1 MTPELTF
8 TDGRVDSGQGEQ
20 LAQAMR
26 DEIAVI
32 YDGLDL
38 DGDTMPKAGQAELA
52 RRTAPFSSA
61 GSTASRSAAG
71 A

>member
-20 LAQAMR
+20 LAHAMR

-38 DGDTMPKAGQAELA
+38 DGDTMPKAGQAEHGRGV
-52 RRTAPFSSA
+52 RRPRRWSSA
-61 GSTASRSAAG
+61 VRA
-71 A
+71 